1 MSDSVAPIGLP
12 PTTDFG
18 AAMVKVSAGGLTV
31 SVAVFVTELSVAL
44 MVAVTVAETGV
55 VDVVNVAVV
64 AVAGTVTLTGTVT
77 PLAVLLLDRVTTTPP
92 VGAAPDR
99 VTVPVEPVPPI
110 TVVGLS
116 ERPVSVGAVDAGVKS
131 PRNG

>member
-1 MSDSVAPIGLP
+1 LP
-12 PTTDFG
+12 PTMDFG
-18 AAMVKVSAGGLTV
+18 AATVKVRAGGLTV
-31 SVAVFVTELSVAL
+31 SVAVFVTEPSVAL
-44 MVAVTVAETGV
+44 MVAVTVADTAV

-77 PLAVLLLDRVTTTPP
+77 PLAVLLLERVTTSPP

-99 VTVPVEPVPPI
+99 VTVPVEVDPPI
-110 TVVGLS
+110 TVGGLS
-116 ERPVSVGAVDAGVKS
+116 ERPVSVGAVDAGVRS

>member
-1 MSDSVAPIGLP
+1 
-12 PTTDFG
+12 
-18 AAMVKVSAGGLTV
+18 MVKVSAGGLTV